1 MLEQCYSHSNQCRNN
16 VATLCCT
23 LLLLFFGYYFIGK
36 EAVFYI
42 LEEVKLKCI
51 GANETPKLRYIFFQ
65 FAKTFTVAT
74 GGSVLGRQLCGA
86 LARQDTLERFV
97 KRRGKVS
104 IMKI

>member
-1 MLEQCYSHSNQCRNN
+1 MLEQCCSYSNQCRNN

-23 LLLLFFGYYFIGK
+23 LLLLFFRYYFIGK
-36 EAVFYI
+36 EAVFSI

-51 GANETPKLRYIFFQ
+51 GVNETPKLRYIFFQ
-65 FAKTFTVAT
+65 FAKIFTVAT
-74 GGSVLGRQLCGA
+74 GGSVLGLQLCGA
-86 LARQDTLERFV
+86 RARQDTQERFV

>member
-1 MLEQCYSHSNQCRNN
+1 MFS
-16 VATLCCT
+16 
-23 LLLLFFGYYFIGK
+23 
-36 EAVFYI
+36 I

-65 FAKTFTVAT
+65 FAKIFTVTT
-74 GGSVLGRQLCGA
+74 GGSVLGLQLCGA
-86 LARQDTLERFV
+86 LARQDTLELLV